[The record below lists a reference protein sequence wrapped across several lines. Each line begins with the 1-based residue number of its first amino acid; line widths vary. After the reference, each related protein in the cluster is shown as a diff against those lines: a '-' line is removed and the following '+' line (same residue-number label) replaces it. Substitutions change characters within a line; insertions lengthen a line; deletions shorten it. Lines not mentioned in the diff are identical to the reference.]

1 MKDFLHGLAHL
12 IAILALVA
20 FAFFGYSAGYS
31 KGAAD
36 TIISFIK
43 NAKKYKSA

>member
-1 MKDFLHGLAHL
+1 MKDFLSGLAHVL
-12 IAILALVA
+12 AVLALIA

-36 TIISFIK
+36 MLLQIISNSSK
-43 NAKKYKSA
+43 GKSA